1 VPLPPDVQIQVLHMV
16 QEALSNVRKHAK
28 ATRVELRVERHPR
41 WRFEV
46 QDDGMGFEVEQVPP
60 DSLHVGLGIM
70 RERAQRIGAV
80 VQVQSHRG
88 QGTRVCIE
96 LPSSP
101 RPPAPVSA
109 TASPAQAA
117 PVAAAPIAPHSPA
130 PLQELL
136 T

>member
-1 VPLPPDVQIQVLHMV
+1 MV
-16 QEALSNVRKHAK
+16 QEALSNVRKHAN
-28 ATRVELRVERHPR
+28 ARRVALRVERHPR

-46 QDDGMGFEVEQVPP
+46 QDDGIGFDAAQVPP
-60 DSLHVGLGIM
+60 DSVHVGLGIM

-80 VQVQSHRG
+80 VQVHSQAG

-101 RPPAPVSA
+101 RPPAPASTPSAVSM
-109 TASPAQAA
+109 PAA
-117 PVAAAPIAPHSPA
+117 PAVH
-130 PLQELL
+130 QELL